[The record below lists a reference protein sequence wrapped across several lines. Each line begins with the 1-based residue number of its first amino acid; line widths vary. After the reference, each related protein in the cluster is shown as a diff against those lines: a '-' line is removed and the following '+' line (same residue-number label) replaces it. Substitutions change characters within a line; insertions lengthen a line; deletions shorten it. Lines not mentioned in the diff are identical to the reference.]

1 MDIGKFI
8 DEYVVTKD
16 PGAKERL
23 AKKHVKTTYVS
34 YAKKIDDAKRI
45 VKHSCYDADERFT
58 VNSPMRYMLF
68 IICVVTNY
76 TDLEFSK
83 ENTLEQFDLLLK
95 HGILRSFLPMIND
108 DYENFK
114 TILNMVYDDEYENNR
129 TPVSFAQQKLDVLLS
144 ALDAMA
150 ETEVDDGGR
159 SS

>member
-8 DEYVVTKD
+8 DEYVATKD

-45 VKHSCYDADERFT
+45 VKHSCYDADERFM

-95 HGILRSFLPMIND
+95 HGIVETLISIIGD
-108 DYENFK
+108 DYGAFE
-114 TILNMVYDDEYENNR
+114 TVLRMVYNDEYENNR
-129 TPVSFAQQKLDVLLS
+129 SGVSFVQQKLDVLLA
-144 ALDAMA
+144 AL
-150 ETEVDDGGR
+150 ETMNLQEE
-159 SS
+159 

>member
-8 DEYVVTKD
+8 DEYVATKD
-16 PGAKERL
+16 PSAKERL

-95 HGILRSFLPMIND
+95 HGIAETLISIIGNDYRSF
-108 DYENFK
+108 E
-114 TILNMVYDDEYENNR
+114 TVLNMTFDDEYENNR
-129 TPVSFAQQKLDVLLS
+129 SITSFIEHKMEAILT
-144 ALDAMA
+144 ALEAMSI
-150 ETEVDDGGR
+150 EDNSVD
-159 SS
+159 

>member
-8 DEYVVTKD
+8 DEYVATKD
-16 PGAKERL
+16 PSAKERL

-45 VKHSCYDADERFT
+45 VKHSCYDADERFM

-95 HGILRSFLPMIND
+95 HGIAEMLISIIGNDYGSF
-108 DYENFK
+108 E
-114 TILNMVYDDEYENNR
+114 TVLNMTFDDEYENNR
-129 TPVSFAQQKLDVLLS
+129 SITSFTEHKMEAILA
-144 ALDAMA
+144 ALEAMSI
-150 ETEVDDGGR
+150 EDNSVD
-159 SS
+159 

>member
-8 DEYVVTKD
+8 DEYVATKD

-45 VKHSCYDADERFT
+45 VKHSCYDADERFM

-95 HGILRSFLPMIND
+95 HGIAETLISIIGNDYGSF
-108 DYENFK
+108 E
-114 TILNMVYDDEYENNR
+114 TVLNMTFDDEYENNR
-129 TPVSFAQQKLDVLLS
+129 SITSFTEHKMEAILA
-144 ALDAMA
+144 ALEAMSI
-150 ETEVDDGGR
+150 EDNSVD
-159 SS
+159 